1 MMVKVITTELLQVN
15 GFTFIITRPFQ
26 EFRKSITIGRRN
38 LGGTGRHGRKNSVG
52 RERQIVSRNPDL
64 GAQSGRLSDWKK
76 FFRLMK
82 KINSRRRSAT
92 ILPQAKPPTYR
103 RAASQY
109 FYLSLLPR
117 KYAWLSLAHPL
128 HKFWRLFRSFLNKEA
143 HLRMRCLDLD
153 GQPIAPQ
160 SFRSC
165 RPNRNFYHAP
175 QTHL

>member
-82 KINSRRRSAT
+82 KNQLAKAFSDYSAT
-92 ILPQAKPPTYR
+92 DETADLQACGKPI
-103 RAASQY
+103 
-109 FYLSLLPR
+109 LLPEF
-117 KYAWLSLAHPL
+117 AS
-128 HKFWRLFRSFLNKEA
+128 
-143 HLRMRCLDLD
+143 
-153 GQPIAPQ
+153 
-160 SFRSC
+160 
-165 RPNRNFYHAP
+165 
-175 QTHL
+175 